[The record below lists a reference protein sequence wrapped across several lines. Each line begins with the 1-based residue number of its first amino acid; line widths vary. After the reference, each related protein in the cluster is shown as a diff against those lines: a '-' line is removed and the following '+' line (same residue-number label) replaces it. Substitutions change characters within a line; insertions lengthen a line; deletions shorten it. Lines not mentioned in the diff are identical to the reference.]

1 MLTAEVSS
9 CVVRGLASAKL
20 AGLHMQNVNVNPSLH
35 SHSCLLDCERRSY
48 LLDSNKRE
56 CNLHSTPLA
65 IVGGDERDSC
75 FTPLACLQS
84 DSNKYEHDSHFT
96 PLARLQA
103 PDHASAVPLCAIRQ
117 HNQPDN

>member
-1 MLTAEVSS
+1 MADVSI
-9 CVVRGLASAKL
+9 CAVRGLASAKL
-20 AGLHMQNVNVNPSLH
+20 AGLHMLNVNLTCILVHVCWIANTIHVCIHIHVCWS
-35 SHSCLLDCERRSY
+35 
-48 LLDSNKRE
+48 
-56 CNLHSTPLA
+56 PLA
-65 IVGGDERDSC
+65 IVGGGERDSH

-84 DSNKYEHDSHFT
+84 DSNKYERDSHFT